1 MNITWKYV
9 KFSLISGLNLFK
21 LRQYDVYMFKYPLL
35 REKNFLYSRDLN
47 RYLNVFKRIF
57 TIWADMSRYVYVNI
71 SQYFCRL
78 YDRIWTDMHGMK
90 RAMFLPIRAVTFHQ
104 VAAHAHRYRPDS
116 ANIAPC
122 IVYCCQYLCISVY
135 MRQYLCISVH
145 IKQLPNMIKWQRN
158 GKSTPFQGF
167 VFTESH
173 MTKTP

>member
-9 KFSLISGLNLFK
+9 KIWWKSGEYPFK
-21 LRQYDVYMFKYPLL
+21 SCQYHVYMFKYPLL

-47 RYLNVFKRIF
+47 RYFNVFKRIF

-71 SQYFCRL
+71 RQYFCRL
-78 YDRIWTDMHGMK
+78 YDRIWTDMHWMK
-90 RAMFLPIRAVTFHQ
+90 RAVFSPFRDVTLHQ
-104 VAAHAHRYRPDS
+104 VAAHAQAHRKRPDS

-145 IKQLPNMIKWQRN
+145 INL
-158 GKSTPFQGF
+158 
-167 VFTESH
+167 
-173 MTKTP
+173 KTAANYD